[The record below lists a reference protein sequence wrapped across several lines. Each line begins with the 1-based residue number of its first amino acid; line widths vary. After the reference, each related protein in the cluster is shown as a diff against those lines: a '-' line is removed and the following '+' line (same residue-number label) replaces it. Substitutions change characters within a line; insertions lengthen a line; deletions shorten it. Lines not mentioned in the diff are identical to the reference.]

1 MFVCL
6 LMMLSKHFT
15 VMRASGDILKKKK
28 EGPPFEVS
36 GSFQDNMA
44 FISLPDGEKLEISIK
59 GHSHDHFNS
68 AWNSKM

>member
-1 MFVCL
+1 
-6 LMMLSKHFT
+6 MMLSKHFT

-28 EGPPFEVS
+28 KKQAPSLKVS

-44 FISLPDGEKLEISIK
+44 FISLPDGEKLEVSIK

-68 AWNSKM
+68 AWDSKM

>member
-15 VMRASGDILKKKK
+15 VMRASGDILKKKQ
-28 EGPPFEVS
+28 EPPFEVS
-36 GSFQDNMA
+36 GSFQDSMA

>member
-1 MFVCL
+1 
-6 LMMLSKHFT
+6 MMLSKHFT

-28 EGPPFEVS
+28 QEPPLKAS

-44 FISLPDGEKLEISIK
+44 FISLPDGEKLEVSIK

-68 AWNSKM
+68 AWDSEM